1 MTPDY
6 WHNAARLLAKRD
18 PVLKKLV
25 KAYPEA
31 NLRSRGNAFSTLA
44 RSITGQ
50 QISVK
55 AAQSVWDRVVAA
67 AGKITPQSILAMKDE
82 DLRGCGLSRQ
92 KVAYFKD
99 LARHFDDGRIKP
111 HRWTHEDDDTV
122 IRELAEV
129 KGIGRWT
136 AEMFL
141 MFYLL
146 RPNVL
151 PLDDIGLQRAMERL
165 YNEGA
170 ALSKD
175 EMRKIA
181 QRWDP
186 WCTVAT
192 WYLWRSLD
200 PIPVEY

>member
-6 WHNAARLLAKRD
+6 WHNAARLLSRRD
-18 PVLKKLV
+18 LVLRKLV

-55 AAQSVWDRVVAA
+55 AAQSVWERVVVA
-67 AGKITPQSILAMKDE
+67 AGKISPENILAMKDE

-92 KVAYFKD
+92 KVAYIKD

-141 MFYLL
+141 VFYLL

-165 YNEGA
+165 YNDGE

>member
-1 MTPDY
+1 MTPAY
-6 WHNAARLLAKRD
+6 WHEAARLLSKRD

-25 KAYPEA
+25 RAFPEA

-55 AAQSVWDRVVAA
+55 AAQSVWNRVAA
-67 AGKITPQSILAMKDE
+67 AVGKISPENVLAKNDE
-82 DLRGCGLSRQ
+82 ELRNCGLSWQ
-92 KVAYFKD
+92 KVAYIKD
-99 LARHFDDGRIKP
+99 LALHFADGRIKP
-111 HRWTHEDDDTV
+111 RRWAREDEETI

-151 PLDDIGLQRAMERL
+151 PVDDIGLQRAMERH
-165 YNEGA
+165 YNQGA
-170 ALSKD
+170 PLSKD

-181 QRWDP
+181 QCWEP

-192 WYLWRSLD
+192 WYMWRSLD
-200 PIPVEY
+200 PVPVEY